1 MVLDD
6 SDPVEERLTAHFIG
20 REGVETK
27 KAFGRDALTINGK
40 IFAVYRLGTFVFKL
54 PREVGSPLIESGEAE
69 QFEPGPGRFM
79 KEWFVFG
86 PETDEDQLTDL
97 AEQAH
102 DFVLSLQD

>member
-1 MVLDD
+1 MVIDD
-6 SDPVEERLTAHFIG
+6 SDPVEERLTAHFSG
-20 REGVETK
+20 RAGVEKK
-27 KAFGRDALTINGK
+27 KAFGHDALTINGK
-40 IFAVYRLGTFVFKL
+40 VFTIFRLGTFVLKL
-54 PREVGSPLIESGEAE
+54 PREVGVPLVDSDAAE

-102 DFVLSLQD
+102 DFVRSLQD